1 MIKEYIKKTWK
12 LLNPSERIKAFFII
26 IIMIISVLL
35 ETLGVGLIIPVVS
48 IFLTDDYLSN
58 FPQISI
64 FLEKFIILDRFNLIR
79 LVLSIFLFVYLVKAL
94 VLLYFNWTK
103 QTFYN
108 LLNSRLSHDLILN
121 YLKQPFIFHLR
132 FNSAELIRN
141 MTSVRSI
148 ASTLECIL
156 IIITETL
163 FLLSMLF
170 LLLYADTASTM
181 IIFSLIGFVSI
192 IYYLF
197 FKNKLKS
204 LGSESLYHSKFY
216 NKYLLESFA
225 GIKLIKIFKS
235 EKIFISKFI
244 FHLKNVLNIGK
255 VVNIINLSPKFILEL
270 FAAISMS
277 AVILILLKNN
287 YSSDKIISLL
297 ALYAL
302 AGFKIIPSVNKI
314 LNNFYAIKYSAP
326 TLDLIYEDF
335 KLKNTLIENQ
345 SYNNDKIQKAIEL
358 KNISFKYPET
368 KNEILSNLN
377 YKFNK
382 NEIIG
387 ITGKSGSGKTTLLDL
402 ILGLYNPSSG
412 LIQIDSVKND
422 NSLYSFKNLGYVS
435 QNVYLLDEDI
445 ETNITFGEKSKIL
458 HDQRIKEA
466 LKISDLD
473 EFVNNLPQKLD
484 TIVGERGS
492 RLSGGQVQ
500 RIGIARAIYK
510 NPTLLVLD
518 EATSALDNTTQ
529 EQIMKNLANYKKD
542 RIIILS
548 SHRPETLKYCDKII
562 NVDKGSISII
572 K

>member
-1 MIKEYIKKTWK
+1 M
-12 LLNPSERIKAFFII
+12 LNPSERIKAFFII

-368 KNEILSNLN
+368 KNDILSNLN

>member
-368 KNEILSNLN
+368 KNDILSNLN

>member
-1 MIKEYIKKTWK
+1 MIKEYLKKTWI

-26 IIMIISVLL
+26 ILMVVSVLL
-35 ETLGVGLIIPVVS
+35 ETLSVGLIIPVVS
-48 IFLTDDYLSN
+48 IFLADDYLTN

-64 FLEKFIILDRFNLIR
+64 FLEKFIILDRFNLIS
-79 LVLSIFLFVYLVKAL
+79 LVLSVFLFVYLVKAL

-103 QTFYN
+103 ETFYN
-108 LLNSRLSHDLILN
+108 LLNSRLSYDLILK
-121 YLKQPFIFHLR
+121 YLQQPFIFHLR

-141 MTSVRSI
+141 MTSVSSI
-148 ASTLECIL
+148 ASTLDCIL
-156 IIITETL
+156 IIITETF
-163 FLLSMLF
+163 FLLSILL
-170 LLLYADTASTM
+170 LLLYADITSTM
-181 IIFSLIGFVSI
+181 VIFSLIGFVSI
-192 IYYLF
+192 IYFLF
-197 FKNKLKS
+197 FKNTLKFLGGKS
-204 LGSESLYHSKFY
+204 LHHSKFY
-216 NKYLLESFA
+216 NKYLLESLA

-255 VVNIINLSPKFILEL
+255 IVNIINLSPRYILEL

-277 AVILILLKNN
+277 AVILILIKNN
-287 YSSDKIISLL
+287 YSSEKIISLL

-314 LNNFYAIKYSAP
+314 LSNFYTIKYSAP
-326 TLDLIYEDF
+326 TLDLIYKDF
-335 KLKNTLIENQ
+335 KLKNTQNKNQ
-345 SYNNDKIQKAIEL
+345 FNKEGKIKKAIEL
-358 KNISFKYPET
+358 KNVSFKYPET
-368 KNEILSNLN
+368 KSDVLSNLN

-412 LIQIDSVKND
+412 LIQIDDLKNE
-422 NSLYSFKNLGYVS
+422 NGAYSFKNLGYVS

-445 ETNITFGEKSKIL
+445 ETNITFGEKSEIL

-466 LKISDLD
+466 LKISDLG
-473 EFVNNLPQKLD
+473 EFVNNLPKKLH

-500 RIGIARAIYK
+500 RIGIARAIYR
-510 NPTLLVLD
+510 NPTLLILD
-518 EATSALDNTTQ
+518 EATSALDIATQ
-529 EQIMKNLANYKKD
+529 EQIMNNLVNYKKD

-548 SHRPETLKYCDKII
+548 SHRPETLKYCDKVLNIEKGII
-562 NVDKGSISII
+562 SNI

>member
-12 LLNPSERIKAFFII
+12 LLNPSERTKAFFII

-35 ETLGVGLIIPVVS
+35 ETLSVGLIIPVVS
-48 IFLTDDYLSN
+48 IFLTDGYLGN

-108 LLNSRLSHDLILN
+108 LLDSRLSYELILN

-141 MTSVRSI
+141 MTSVSSI
-148 ASTLECIL
+148 ARTLESML

-170 LLLYADTASTM
+170 LLLYADIASTM

-197 FKNKLKS
+197 FKNTLKS

-225 GIKLIKIFKS
+225 GVKLIKIFKS

-255 VVNIINLSPKFILEL
+255 IVNIINLSPRFILEL

-287 YSSDKIISLL
+287 YSSEKIISLL

-302 AGFKIIPSVNKI
+302 AGFKIIPSINKI

-345 SYNNDKIQKAIEL
+345 SYKDGKIQKAIEL

-368 KNEILSNLN
+368 KNDILSKLN

-412 LIQIDSVKND
+412 LIQIDGVKND

-529 EQIMKNLANYKKD
+529 EQIMNNLVNYKKD

-548 SHRPETLKYCDKII
+548 SHRPETLKYCDKVI
-562 NVDKGSISII
+562 NIEKGIISII